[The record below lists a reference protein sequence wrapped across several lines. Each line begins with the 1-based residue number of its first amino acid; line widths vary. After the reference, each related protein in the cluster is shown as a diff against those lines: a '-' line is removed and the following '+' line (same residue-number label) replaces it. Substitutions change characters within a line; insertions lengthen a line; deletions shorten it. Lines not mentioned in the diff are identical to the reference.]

1 MAITIAGGVYFERC
15 LTPSRSALL
24 GSGGRAAAALSSL
37 SDRVILH
44 SFHPVERM
52 LDAQYALGAYGVE
65 TLFHAS
71 PAVVGFEYLHPMS
84 SPRISPVP
92 LPVAG
97 TIDVEGEVVL
107 RFGCLEGDFQ
117 VSARRAVFDPQSG
130 SAPSSFSSNGSKAE
144 TLALVLN
151 RGEATLLTGEDDP
164 ARAATALA
172 QSDQADVIVIKM
184 GAAGALVVDG
194 ERHQQVPAYQANAV
208 DKIGSGD
215 VFSATFAHFWGE
227 QGQDAIAAAALAS
240 RYTAGYV
247 EDRLLPLPITAP
259 EKPPIKPLMKKPKIY
274 LGGPFF
280 TTPQLWMIEEAR
292 SGLFSLG
299 ADVFSPMHDVGF
311 GPDDIVAR
319 RDLAG
324 LDACDAM
331 LALLSDSDPG
341 TLFEVGHARAMGKPV
356 VALVECPRKQ
366 DSTMLVGTDCDVVDD
381 LATALYRV
389 VWAVA

>member
-1 MAITIAGGVYFERC
+1 MAITIAGGVYLERC

-44 SFHPVERM
+44 SFHPAERI

-71 PAVVGFEYLHPMS
+71 PAVVRFEYLHPMS

-97 TIDVEGEVVL
+97 TVNVEGEVVL
-107 RFGCLEGDFQ
+107 RFGCLEGDFRI
-117 VSARRAVFDPQSG
+117 SGRRAVFDPQSG
-130 SAPSSFSSNGSKAE
+130 SAPASFSSNGSKAE

-151 RGEATLLTGEDDP
+151 RGEATLLSGEDDP
-164 ARAATALA
+164 TRAAAALA
-172 QSDQADVIVIKM
+172 QSDGADVIVIKM
-184 GAAGALVVDG
+184 GAAGALVVDAG
-194 ERHQQVPAYQANAV
+194 RQQQVPAYRSNAV

-215 VFSATFAHFWGE
+215 VFSAAFAHFWGE
-227 QGQDAIAAAALAS
+227 RGQDAAVAADLAS

-247 EDRLLPLPITAP
+247 EDRLLPLPAAAS
-259 EKPPIKPLMKKPKIY
+259 EKSPIKPPTKRPKVY

-280 TTPQLWMIEEAR
+280 TTSQLWMIEEAR
-292 SGLFSLG
+292 SGLLSLG

-319 RDLAG
+319 KDLAG
-324 LDACDAM
+324 LDACDVM
-331 LALLSDSDPG
+331 LALLSDPDPG
-341 TLFEVGHARAMGKPV
+341 TLFEVGHARATGKPV

-366 DSTMLVGTDCDVVDD
+366 DPTMLVGTNCEVVDD

-389 VWAVA
+389 VWAAA